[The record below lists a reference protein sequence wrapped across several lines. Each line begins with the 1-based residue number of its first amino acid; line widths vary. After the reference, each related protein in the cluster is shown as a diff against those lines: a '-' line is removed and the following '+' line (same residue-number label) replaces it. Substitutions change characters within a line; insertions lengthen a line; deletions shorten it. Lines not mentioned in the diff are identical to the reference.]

1 MPVVLDVRVLCGTG
15 GGPEKTLFRSPKYL
29 KQHGYDMVC
38 LYLCNPED
46 SIAQK
51 RIMEARQHCAKVV
64 VIPDKGASDVSV
76 VSRVG
81 RAIDNI
87 GPRIY
92 HGHDYK
98 SNILG
103 SLLPQ
108 CRKLFRVST
117 LHGWVD
123 YDYKLKIYYVVER
136 WCLHWYDRIYYV
148 SPGLHDQALRYRL
161 PEQRL
166 RYLPNGIELAEYKRE
181 RNCIEAR
188 RRLGLADGIW
198 LGSVGRLAIEKSFSS
213 LLWAVGM
220 LWQQGYPVYC
230 LLVGDGPMKKYLEN
244 EARNLGIASR
254 VHFAGYQRDVRPW
267 LECMDVYVSTSVREG
282 MPNSILEAMAMEVPI
297 VATKVGGLSC
307 MIRNGED
314 GLLVEPGDAGKI
326 AKAVRDILDGRINV
340 KKLIDAA
347 RRKVEREFSFE
358 RRMQVLAEDY
368 DRLLGRR
375 ATSL

>member
-1 MPVVLDVRVLCGTG
+1 MPVVLDVRVLRGTG

-29 KQHGYDMVC
+29 KQYGYDMVC
-38 LYLCNPED
+38 IYLCSPD
-46 SIAQK
+46 DKSAQK
-51 RIMEARQHCAKVV
+51 RIMEARQHDVKIV
-64 VIPDKGASDVSV
+64 VIPDKGTCDLGVL
-76 VSRVG
+76 SRAG
-81 RAIDNI
+81 RAIDKI
-87 GPRIY
+87 GPHIY

-108 CRKLFRVST
+108 CRKVFRVST

-123 YDYKLKIYYVVER
+123 YDYKLKMYYLIER
-136 WCLHWYDRIYYV
+136 WCLRCYDRIYYV
-148 SPGLHDQALRYRL
+148 SPELHNQALRYRL
-161 PEQRL
+161 PENHL

-198 LGSVGRLAIEKSFSS
+198 LGSVGRLVIEKNFSS
-213 LLWAVGM
+213 LLWVVAT
-220 LWQQGYPVYC
+220 LWRQGYPVYC
-230 LLVGDGPMKKYLEN
+230 LLVGDGPMKEYLEN

-267 LECMDVYVSTSVREG
+267 LECMDVYVCTSLREG

-297 VATKVGGLSC
+297 VATKVGGVSC
-307 MIRNGED
+307 MIRDGED
-314 GLLVEPGDAGKI
+314 GLLVEPGDVEKI
-326 AKAVRDILDGRINV
+326 VKVVRDILEGRIN
-340 KKLIDAA
+340 KHNLIDAA
-347 RRKVEREFSFE
+347 RRRVEREFSFE

-375 ATSL
+375 ALSH